1 MDYYQGI
8 VTEYL
13 RADRA
18 MFVNTECCIQLNPGA
33 NPDRTGPHWY
43 CDAVAINLRDRQ
55 VFLCEISFSSS
66 LYDLGKRLIAWHS
79 NWHALRLA
87 LARDLFVDSS
97 WPVTPW
103 AFVPQELAPT
113 LGRRLAPTY
122 ACEPMLA
129 EQMPYPKVT
138 ALEEVVPWKYR
149 SWNRTPSPE

>member
-18 MFVNTECCIQLNPGA
+18 MFVNTECCIQLNPGQ

-43 CDAVAINLRDRQ
+43 CDAVAINLRDRE

-66 LYDLGKRLIAWHS
+66 LADLGKRLSGWHA
-79 NWHALRLA
+79 NWHALRHA
-87 LARDLFVDSS
+87 LARDLYIDPS

-103 AFVPQELAPT
+103 VFVPQELFRT
-113 LGRRLAPTY
+113 LESRLARTY
-122 ACEPMLA
+122 RNETMSP
-129 EQMPYPKVT
+129 EQMPYTKAT
-138 ALEEVVPWKYR
+138 FLEEVVPWKYR
-149 SWNRTPSPE
+149 SWNRAPAPE

>member
-33 NPDRTGPHWY
+33 NPDRSGPHWY

-66 LYDLGKRLIAWHS
+66 LSDLGKRLNAWHS
-79 NWHALRLA
+79 NWQALRLA
-87 LARDLFVDSS
+87 LARDLYIDPS

-103 AFVPQELAPT
+103 AFVPQELFPT
-113 LGRRLAPTY
+113 LGRRLASTY
-122 ACEPMLA
+122 ASEATLT
-129 EQMPYPKVT
+129 EQMSYPKVT

-149 SWNRTPSPE
+149 SWNRTPAPE